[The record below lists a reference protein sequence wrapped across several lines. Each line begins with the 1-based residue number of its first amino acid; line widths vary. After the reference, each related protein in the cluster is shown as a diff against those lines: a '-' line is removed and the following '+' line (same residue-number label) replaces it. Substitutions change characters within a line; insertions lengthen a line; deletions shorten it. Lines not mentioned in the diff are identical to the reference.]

1 MHIHVLSV
9 FILLGFFITVGT
21 VQAYD
26 NNTLAVMI
34 CPGDTVFIGESGLNI
49 SPAIGLENKI
59 AYFFEGSNIHTD
71 VPETLI
77 TLTKKEI
84 ANFYFNQERF
94 GDYIGSW
101 YAYNET
107 DSANTELA
115 FHVEQPLLSI
125 NIYKENDTSPIG
137 DYKVI
142 ADETLVLRID
152 SPFYTLFERAS
163 TDANKPYGVF
173 DFFATNTSG
182 AVNYTNLSVPGIYY
196 GLAYSQAFEAADEH
210 LDNITVSLSD
220 SMPGVNIHAVSPN
233 NATLSS
239 LIVVPDKFN
248 PDYNVADLQ
257 NWHPDRT
264 DYMINYDHPVWS
276 AGRVVDNGNV
286 IGHKI
291 LTGEYRFYADINV
304 NGIKDNLGD
313 IEGETVSFVET
324 VNVEK
329 EDITIKADQ
338 QVLVRNNDFSVT
350 IDGTPKGLYAV
361 WITGVSGYDYKKV
374 PAFMGDQ
381 SDVTAMTYAQAANT
395 TYMSKDIASDLPRD
409 VYEAGDDGHDYTG
422 NYAVV
427 AKTGE
432 DGTINIGLMTDE
444 NTKETIFTVR
454 AQRIPNL
461 RNPYSKYDPSGYK
474 LDDQL
479 YDYVKVTVE
488 KGAVVISAKGDGS
501 YYLGDDITISGT
513 NTDSDYVYL
522 FITGPN
528 LPVAGGKLD
537 NPKVSPQSES
547 DSLRITVNTDD
558 TWKYLWETSLGS
570 TLDAGTYTI
579 YATSGFALKS
589 GTENTLSDVEYDS
602 ISILLKKP
610 FVTATTSAAT
620 VAKGDK
626 LFISGKAEGMPSKGV
641 AIWILGKNYW
651 NGEKD
656 DIGSSAMVTEGVN
669 TEGEFQYEI
678 SSAVTRDL
686 ASGQYFVVVQHP
698 MYNEE
703 FDVKAEVNGDKSA
716 VEVITN
722 PYGAKDA
729 NGIAFII
736 AGAGKLQGPDAANAL
751 IASIN
756 SANIDD
762 TYTKLTFIVEE
773 PWIRINPI
781 GDHYVGDK
789 FQITGTTNLAVVDG
803 LIAEIS
809 SLSFKPTDKTQSGEF
824 TGISSMIVINEG
836 SDYNEWALDVDASTF
851 KPDEYMFTVESVD
864 ADIKE
869 TTTFTVLEG
878 TPVTS
883 PAASQVNEPAKDSAD
898 ETSDES
904 ADESAED
911 LESDSESDSVSE
923 TQSASPKSTT
933 APTPAATTAPG
944 FGALVALL
952 GIGAAGAGA
961 FVIGKQI
968 R

>member
-1 MHIHVLSV
+1 MHIRMFSGLLLTLGL
-9 FILLGFFITVGT
+9 ILTVGI

-26 NNTLAVMI
+26 NGNKFAVNI
-34 CPGDTVFIGESGLNI
+34 SQGDTVFLGESGLDI
-49 SPAIGLENKI
+49 SGALGLETEI
-59 AYFFEGSNIHTD
+59 AFFFEGSDIRTD
-71 VPETLI
+71 EPERVVS
-77 TLTKKEI
+77 LTNAEI
-84 ANFYFNQERF
+84 KNFYVDSTIVE
-94 GDYIGSW
+94 DYTGPW
-101 YAYNET
+101 YAYNTTNSE
-107 DSANTELA
+107 NTKLA
-115 FHVEQPLLSI
+115 FYVEQPSLFISL
-125 NIYKENDTSPIG
+125 YKENETYSIG
-137 DYKVI
+137 DYKVV
-142 ADETLVLRID
+142 ADESLMLKID
-152 SPFYTLFERAS
+152 SPFARLFERAS
-163 TDANKPYGVF
+163 TDANKPYGIF
-173 DFFATNTSG
+173 DFFAINTSG

-196 GLAYSQAFEAADEH
+196 GLAYFQAFEAADEH
-210 LDNITVSLSD
+210 PNNITVTLSD
-220 SMPGVNIHAVSPN
+220 SMPGVNVYAVAPN
-233 NATLSS
+233 KAKLSS
-239 LIVVPDKFN
+239 LIVVPDIFS
-248 PDYNVADLQ
+248 PDYNVASLQ

-276 AGRVVDNGNV
+276 AGRVVDNDNV

-291 LTGEYRFYADINV
+291 ITGEYRFYADINV
-304 NGIKDNLGD
+304 NGIKDNLGE

-350 IDGTPKGLYAV
+350 VDGTPKGLYAV
-361 WITGVSGYDYKKV
+361 WITGVSRYDHKKV
-374 PAFMGDQ
+374 PVFMKSQ
-381 SDVTAMTYAQAANT
+381 SDVTAMTYAQAVNT
-395 TYMSKDIASDLPRD
+395 TYKSNDIASDLPID
-409 VYEAGDDGHDYTG
+409 VNDDGHDYTG

-444 NTKETIFTVR
+444 NTKETIFTIR

-461 RNPYSKYDPSGYK
+461 RNPYSKDDPSGYK

-537 NPKVSPQSES
+537 NPKVSPQNES

-558 TWKYLWETSLGS
+558 TWKYLWETTLGS
-570 TLDAGTYTI
+570 VLDAGTYTI

-589 GTENTLSDVEYDS
+589 GTEKTLSYVEYDS
-602 ISILLKKP
+602 MSILLRKP

-626 LFISGKAEGMPSKGV
+626 LFINGKAEGMPSKGV

-651 NGEKD
+651 NGEKEE
-656 DIGSSAMVTEGVN
+656 IGSSAMVTEGVN
-669 TEGEFQYEI
+669 NEGEFQYEI
-678 SSAVTRDL
+678 GSGVTSDL
-686 ASGQYFVVVQHP
+686 ASGQYFIVVQHP

-703 FDVKAEVNGDKSA
+703 FDVRVEVNEDENA

-762 TYTKLTFIVEE
+762 TYTKLSFIVEE
-773 PWIRINPI
+773 PWIRINSI
-781 GDHYVGDK
+781 ADHYVGDK
-789 FQITGTTNLAVVDG
+789 FQITGTTNLAIADS
-803 LIAEIS
+803 LIAEIT

-824 TGISSMIVINEG
+824 TGISSVIAITEG
-836 SDYNEWALDVDASTF
+836 SEYNEWALDVDASTF
-851 KPDEYMFTVESVD
+851 KPDEYIFTVESVD

-869 TTTFTVLEG
+869 ITVFNVLEG
-878 TPVTS
+878 TPV
-883 PAASQVNEPAKDSAD
+883 ASQVNKQENERAKEPAN
-898 ETSDES
+898 ETEDES
-904 ADESAED
+904 ADESADE
-911 LESDSESDSVSE
+911 SESDSASA
-923 TQSASPKSTT
+923 TPSASPAKTT
-933 APTPAATTAPG
+933 APSPAATTAPG
-944 FGALVALL
+944 FGALIALIGL
-952 GIGAAGAGA
+952 GAAGAVA
-961 FVIGKQI
+961 FVIGKHI

>member
-1 MHIHVLSV
+1 MFSVVMLIVL
-9 FILLGFFITVGT
+9 FITVGT

-26 NNTLAVMI
+26 NGNTLAVII
-34 CPGDTVFIGESGLNI
+34 CQGDQVFIGESGLDI
-49 SPAIGLENKI
+49 SSTLGLESEI
-59 AYFFEGSNIHTD
+59 AYFSEGSDFKTY
-71 VPETLI
+71 VPEKI
-77 TLTKKEI
+77 VTLTAKDI
-84 ANFYFNQERF
+84 LNFYFDPERF
-94 GDYIGSW
+94 SEYIGPW
-101 YAYNET
+101 YAYNSTNSE
-107 DSANTELA
+107 NTKLA
-115 FHVEQPLLSI
+115 FYVEQPSLFISL
-125 NIYKENDTSPIG
+125 YKENETYPIG
-137 DYKVI
+137 DSKVV
-142 ADETLVLRID
+142 ADETLMLKIE
-152 SPFYTLFERAS
+152 SPFERLFERAT

-173 DFFATNTSG
+173 DFFAINTSG
-182 AVNYTNLSVPGIYY
+182 ALNYTNLSVPGIYY

-210 LDNITVSLSD
+210 LDNITVGLSD
-220 SMPGVNIHAVSPN
+220 SMPGVNVYAVAPN
-233 NATLSS
+233 KATLSS
-239 LIVVPDKFN
+239 LIVVPDIFS
-248 PDYNVADLQ
+248 PDYMVTDLR
-257 NWHPDRT
+257 NLHPDRT
-264 DYMINYDHPVWS
+264 DYNINYNHPVWS
-276 AGRVVDNGNV
+276 AGRVVDNDNV

-291 LTGEYRFYADINV
+291 IAGEYRFYADINV
-304 NGIKDNLGD
+304 NGIKDNLGE
-313 IEGETVSFVET
+313 IEGETVSYIET
-324 VNVEK
+324 VNVEN

-350 IDGTPKGLYAV
+350 VDGTPKGLYAV
-361 WITGVSGYDYKKV
+361 WITGVSRYDHKKV
-374 PAFMGDQ
+374 PVFMKSQ
-381 SDVTAMTYAQAANT
+381 SDVTAMTYAQAVNT
-395 TYMSKDIASDLPRD
+395 TYKSNDIASDLPGD
-409 VYEAGDDGHDYTG
+409 VYEAGEHKHDYTG

-427 AKTGE
+427 AKTAE
-432 DGTINIGLMTDE
+432 DGTINLGLMTDE

-461 RNPYSKYDPSGYK
+461 RNPYSQYDPSGYK

-479 YDYVKVTVE
+479 YDYVKIKVE

-602 ISILLKKP
+602 ISILLRKP

-626 LFISGKAEGMPSKGV
+626 LFINGKAEGMPSKGV

-656 DIGSSAMVTEGVN
+656 EIGSSAMVTEGVN
-669 TEGEFQYEI
+669 SEGEFQYEI
-678 SSAVTRDL
+678 GSGVTREL

-751 IASIN
+751 ITSIN

-762 TYTKLTFIVEE
+762 TYKKLSFIVEE

-781 GDHYVGDK
+781 ADHYVGDR

-803 LIAEIS
+803 LIAEIT

-824 TGISSMIVINEG
+824 TGISSVIAINEG

-851 KPDEYMFTVESVD
+851 KPDEYIFTVESVD
-864 ADIKE
+864 ADIKA
-869 TTTFTVLEG
+869 TTAFTVLEG

-883 PAASQVNEPAKDSAD
+883 PVNEPKK
-898 ETSDES
+898 ETPDES
-904 ADESAED
+904 ADESE
-911 LESDSESDSVSE
+911 EESESDSVSE
-923 TQSASPKSTT
+923 PPSASAVPTN

-944 FGALVALL
+944 FGALLALIGL
-952 GIGAAGAGA
+952 GAAGAVA